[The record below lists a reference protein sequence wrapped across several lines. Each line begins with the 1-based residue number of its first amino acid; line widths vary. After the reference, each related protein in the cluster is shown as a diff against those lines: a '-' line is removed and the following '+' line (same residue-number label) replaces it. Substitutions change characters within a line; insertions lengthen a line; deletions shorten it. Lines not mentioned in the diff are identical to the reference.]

1 MVRSPLAAV
10 GSANGDVSPAM
21 SVVTAVRMNRFEK
34 LAIPDVK
41 LCGPPLESELRSTVV
56 APATDETWP

>member
-1 MVRSPLAAV
+1 V
-10 GSANGDVSPAM
+10 GSVNGDVSPAM

-41 LCGPPLESELRSTVV
+41 LCGPLLDSELRSTVV
-56 APATDETWP
+56 APATHETWP